1 MATLG
6 FLQIT
11 VIWNK
16 VYDVII
22 YLYDVT
28 NKILSRNSNY
38 VIEVVMWP
46 NFGNSSISMREV
58 TETSIYKYLTRKTN
72 FFEGCCWLKF
82 NNGLEILHQCGK
94 RVKTKSQKV
103 LGANSYVCR
112 SYRRKTGTVGGGPPL
127 PVSWIGLNQQ
137 CCLLHLDSI
146 VPRHVIFYMLVSIF
160 LPRFICLI
168 SVITLSLSFSFSL
181 QWQ

>member
-1 MATLG
+1 MMSAKLATLG
-6 FLQIT
+6 LLQIT

-58 TETSIYKYLTRKTN
+58 IETSIYKYLTRKTN

-112 SYRRKTGTVGGGPPL
+112 SYRRKTGTVGGGASPPR
-127 PVSWIGLNQQ
+127 ILNRVKPTM
-137 CCLLHLDSI
+137 LL
-146 VPRHVIFYMLVSIF
+146 
-160 LPRFICLI
+160 
-168 SVITLSLSFSFSL
+168 ITFRQHRTETRYILYAGVYFFA
-181 QWQ
+181 